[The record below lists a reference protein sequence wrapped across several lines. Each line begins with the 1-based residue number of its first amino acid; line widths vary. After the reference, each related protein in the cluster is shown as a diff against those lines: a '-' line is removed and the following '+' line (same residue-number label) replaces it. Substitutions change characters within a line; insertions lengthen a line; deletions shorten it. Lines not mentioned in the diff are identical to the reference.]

1 MICKGRVGKG
11 FDFRR
16 LSFEVVQ
23 QAPWDAP
30 IVPISA
36 VYGSAGV
43 DGKPSSTFCIGVD
56 TRLKP
61 VLLSIDVIVKSM
73 MIALAPRW
81 VNGNRN
87 PHDWLGREGSMNPAS
102 KQRKQR
108 QEKDTIHQDEGSRST
123 GWEPSDL
130 THDSRKIGGI
140 LPLSS
145 SSRETEFSS
154 VEAFSEFASPV
165 DYCLLQILILL
176 YPGVGFDVSTPLRS

>member
-1 MICKGRVGKG
+1 MAQLRSAALGDIRTKKWMVGKG

-87 PHDWLGREGSMNPAS
+87 PHDWLGRFPSPFRVSRRVHFRLSSAGSERRFNES
-102 KQRKQR
+102 RKQAK
-108 QEKDTIHQDEGSRST
+108 ETKA
-123 GWEPSDL
+123 
-130 THDSRKIGGI
+130 RKGHH
-140 LPLSS
+140 SS
-145 SSRETEFSS
+145 GRRIKEYRFSS
-154 VEAFSEFASPV
+154 CYTQAS
-165 DYCLLQILILL
+165 
-176 YPGVGFDVSTPLRS
+176 VSTFRRLYEVNETTSE

>member
-1 MICKGRVGKG
+1 MAQLRSAALGDIRTKKWMVGKG

-87 PHDWLGREGSMNPAS
+87 PHDWLGRLVF
-102 KQRKQR
+102 
-108 QEKDTIHQDEGSRST
+108 
-123 GWEPSDL
+123 W
-130 THDSRKIGGI
+130 KI
-140 LPLSS
+140 LAAL
-145 SSRETEFSS
+145 
-154 VEAFSEFASPV
+154 
-165 DYCLLQILILL
+165 
-176 YPGVGFDVSTPLRS
+176 